1 MAKDESPTAVI
12 SAAETSDP
20 IPGGFRRRLII
31 AICLLFLVTMG
42 VFLTASFSSE
52 KDLHYRST
60 FAHLDETL
68 GILSMQLGG
77 SQSIPPQVFTDLET
91 RLEERSGVSH
101 RVIYVD
107 SELTVLG
114 SSDPQIV
121 GRNMKKVYRTQRY
134 QTASSNWI
142 IATRGDAAWLAS
154 SVPVPSPDVADGR
167 VFLMRLRRGSERFV
181 GQFVGLHGTHI
192 VVTLLLFGV
201 VLYAF
206 GVRYVRRPIE
216 QLAAH
221 VREVEAGEFV
231 PSRPVPRDDE
241 IGWLARRFT
250 HMGTTLRDTIQ
261 RLVRAE
267 KHASVSVVAFRI
279 AREMSEPLEALKRHI
294 LYIDGLAE
302 KDAEIRAVSESLRKD
317 RQNLVDVIGRL
328 NEIQPPEENAA

>member
-1 MAKDESPTAVI
+1 MAVLSP
-12 SAAETSDP
+12 AETSDP
-20 IPGGFRRRLII
+20 IPGGFRHRLMI

-42 VFLTASFSSE
+42 VFLAASFSSE

-68 GILSMQLGG
+68 GILSTRFDG
-77 SQSIPPQVFTDLET
+77 SHTIPAKVFTDLET
-91 RLEERSGVSH
+91 RLEEKSSVSH

-107 SELTVLG
+107 SDLTVLG

-121 GRNMKKVYRTQRY
+121 GRDLKEIFRIQQY
-134 QTASSNWI
+134 QPDSPNWA
-142 IATRGDAAWLAS
+142 IAMRGDDGWLAS
-154 SVPVPSPDVADGR
+154 SASVPSADIVDAR
-167 VFLMRLRRGSERFV
+167 VFLMRSRRGSE
-181 GQFVGLHGTHI
+181 QFVDRFIGLHGTHV
-192 VVTLLLFGV
+192 VVTLLLFCI
-201 VLYAF
+201 VLYVF

-231 PSRPVPRDDE
+231 PNQPVPRNDE
-241 IGWLARRFT
+241 FGWLARRFT

-267 KHASVSVVAFRI
+267 KHASVSVVVFRI

-294 LYIDGLAE
+294 LYIDGLAAR
-302 KDAEIRAVSESLRKD
+302 DSEIRAVSESLGRD
-317 RQNLVDVIGRL
+317 RQKLVDVIGRL
-328 NEIQPPEENAA
+328 NEIRPPEEDAA